1 MAKRRRKKVSLPARL
16 GEQATMERRRQLGGV
31 VAEVIDRDLR
41 GNPFMKRDRAR
52 CECVL
57 DDYLYRLLL
66 TLSEHEA
73 GMKFR
78 CAYLRGVCRVM
89 VDDPGTGG
97 EYDPEMAML
106 IVPISEEILREAYK
120 VLTKAQKEIM
130 IRVCGHGEWAGGT
143 DKLETLRRALER
155 LVTLWKL

>member
-1 MAKRRRKKVSLPARL
+1 
-16 GEQATMERRRQLGGV
+16 MERGLQSGGIIT
-31 VAEVIDRDLR
+31 EVIDRDLR
-41 GNPFMKRDRAR
+41 GNPFLKRDRAR

-57 DDYLYRLLL
+57 DDYLYRLIL
-66 TLSEHEA
+66 TPSEHEA

-78 CAYLRGVCRVM
+78 RAYLRGVCRVM
-89 VDDPGTGG
+89 VEDPNGGG
-97 EYDPEMAML
+97 EYDPDMAML